1 MGERPTSESN
11 PTGEIGPGPTSQR
24 LPTGA
29 PEPAPLA
36 ARLLDRWRVRDPRL
50 SATKRSV
57 RAAVL
62 VPAVFA
68 IADFGIRNDQTTLF
82 AVFGSFALLLFADF
96 GGPTRVRLRAYL
108 GLFVAGAL
116 LIVAGTLCS
125 THAATAVIGMAVF
138 GFAVLF
144 AGAVSPQAA
153 VGATAALLTFVLPVA
168 VPGGSSAIGSRLGG
182 WALAA
187 ALCIP
192 AVMLVWSGRWHD
204 PLRKKAAAAASAL
217 AELVD
222 AHAEGHL
229 DPAARGRADEAMR
242 GLRAQYE
249 ATPYRPTGAGPT
261 DTALVCVVSRLEWV
275 GENALVEDE
284 TASSL
289 VADPTSP
296 PLHRA
301 VARVLRR
308 IAGLMERDDALSAT
322 AAIDEL
328 VADVEALVA
337 AREDSRE
344 GAWEHL
350 VAEVER
356 PEPTRPEA
364 HVDSG
369 PGPVDG
375 PQRAEALWSVD
386 PTYHARMLAV
396 ATEMVAQVAIETVP
410 GHRRAPRRDRI
421 AAPVRASVDAGS
433 SRLTFRSV
441 WFRNSLRGAAA
452 LALAV
457 AVVEATDVQH
467 GFWVVLGTLSVLRSN
482 ALGTGASALRA
493 VIGTVAGFAV
503 GSLVLL
509 ALGTH
514 LDLLWVVLPVA
525 VLLAGVA
532 PSAISFTAGQAGFTI
547 AVVIIF
553 NILDPVGSRVG
564 LIRVE
569 DVAIGAAV
577 SVVVGLLFWP
587 RGAAAELARSMSEG
601 YAGALAWLVVE
612 IEGDRTP
619 GSGRLPVAI
628 EAHAAGRRL
637 DDAFRQFMNER
648 GAKPVALQSVTHLLT
663 GCAQVLSVAQTLD
676 TLSPPAPDG
685 DTPAS
690 ASERLRMAER
700 DVAQAFGLVQR
711 WFETVAHSLGGN
723 AVTTPVIGSD
733 GASLLPELLSA
744 VDEARSERRPDRLVT
759 ALRLLWLS
767 ERLGDLRRLQE
778 ELLASVDGI
787 GRVK

>member
-1 MGERPTSESN
+1 M
-11 PTGEIGPGPTSQR
+11 
-24 LPTGA
+24 
-29 PEPAPLA
+29 
-36 ARLLDRWRVRDPRL
+36 
-50 SATKRSV
+50 

-96 GGPTRVRLRAYL
+96 GGPTRLRLRAYV
-108 GLFVAGAL
+108 GLFGAGAL

-168 VPGGSSAIGSRLGG
+168 VPGGTAAIGSRLGG
-182 WALAA
+182 WGLAA

-204 PLRKKAAAAASAL
+204 PLRKKAAAAATAL

-222 AHAEGHL
+222 AHADGRL
-229 DPAARGRADEAMR
+229 DPGARDRADEAMR

-275 GENALVEDE
+275 GENALVNHE
-284 TASSL
+284 TAASL

-301 VARVLRR
+301 VAQVLRR
-308 IAGLMERDDALSAT
+308 IAELMERDDALVAT

-328 VADVEALVA
+328 VADVDALAVA
-337 AREDSRE
+337 RNDSRD
-344 GAWEHL
+344 GAWRHL
-350 VAEVER
+350 VAEVEQ
-356 PEPTRPEA
+356 PDPTGSEA
-364 HVDSG
+364 DDAAS
-369 PGPVDG
+369 GPVDVSE
-375 PQRAEALWSVD
+375 RAEDLWSVD

-396 ATEMVAQVAIETVP
+396 ATEMVARVAIDTVP
-410 GHRRAPRRDRI
+410 GQHRVSRRDRFT
-421 AAPVRASVDAGS
+421 APVRASVDAGS
-433 SRLTFRSV
+433 SRLTLRSV
-441 WFRNSLRGAAA
+441 WLRNSLRGAAA

-587 RGAAAELARSMSEG
+587 RGAAAELARSLSEG

-612 IEGDRTP
+612 IEGNRERVADR
-619 GSGRLPVAI
+619 SPVAI
-628 EAHAAGRRL
+628 EAHAAARRL

-648 GAKPVALQSVTHLLT
+648 GAKPVTLQSVTHLLT

-676 TLSPPAPDG
+676 TLSPPAPAG
-685 DTPAS
+685 DPPAS
-690 ASERLRMAER
+690 ASNRLDRAER
-700 DVAQAFGLVQR
+700 DVAQAFGSVQR
-711 WFETVAHSLGGN
+711 WFEAVALSLGGD
-723 AVTTPVIGSD
+723 ASATPVIGSD
-733 GASLLPELLSA
+733 GIGLYPELLSA

-767 ERLGDLRRLQE
+767 ERLGHLHRLQE
-778 ELLASVDGI
+778 QLLESVDGI
-787 GRVK
+787 GRVR